1 MKAVKVRGRVFSYSR
16 TIGNVSV
23 FRYPVDLALGEG
35 NTIYVLNR
43 GHDGDWIFGVN
54 VINTDEGLLGKFG
67 GNGEGD
73 GQFIWPTALV
83 VDSQGLAY
91 VADEWLNRIS
101 VYDTTVE
108 FNNQDIG
115 ERNFLRKWG
124 TVGSG
129 DGQINGPAGM
139 VLDSDENLYITE
151 YVNHRVSKFTRG
163 GEFLMNFGKEGS
175 GPGEF
180 NRPWGIAVDSQGDL
194 YVADWR
200 NDRVQKFTPDGRY
213 LATFGTPGAGP
224 GKLHLPSDVAV
235 DRDGDVYVTDW
246 GQNKV
251 EVYDAEGGH
260 LATFYGD
267 AEKLSKSGEEYLE
280 LNIAD
285 NEKRQKVTNFEP
297 EFRFNLPTAVE
308 VDGEG
313 RILVA
318 DNVRMRIQIYRK
330 ERG

>member
-1 MKAVKVRGRVFSYSR
+1 MALKAVKVRGRVFSYSR

-73 GQFIWPTALV
+73 GQFVWPTALV

-108 FNNQDIG
+108 FNKQDIG

-139 VLDSDENLYITE
+139 VLDRDENLYITE

-163 GEFLMNFGKEGS
+163 GEFLMSFGREGS
-175 GPGEF
+175 GPGEY
-180 NRPWGIAVDSQGDL
+180 RDVALGVAVRSDGRVVMRDP
-194 YVADWR
+194 R
-200 NDRVQKFTPDGRY
+200 NGRLNVYAPDGTPTDHWPVASGLFRANAMVLDHRDHMY
-213 LATFGTPGAGP
+213 L
-224 GKLHLPSDVAV
+224 KILL
-235 DRDGDVYVTDW
+235 
-246 GQNKV
+246 
-251 EVYDAEGGH
+251 
-260 LATFYGD
+260 
-267 AEKLSKSGEEYLE
+267 
-280 LNIAD
+280 
-285 NEKRQKVTNFEP
+285 
-297 EFRFNLPTAVE
+297 
-308 VDGEG
+308 G
-313 RILVA
+313 R
-318 DNVRMRIQIYRK
+318 
-330 ERG
+330 